1 MSERNDKN
9 LPFDSDDRDEQA
21 LWAALGE
28 MPIDEPS
35 PSLRR
40 GFYRELDEASQ
51 ETVYTRLRRLLG
63 FESNVGWLTAAASV
77 LVGFVIAGG
86 LDGAAPGGS
95 STANERLATL
105 ENNVA
110 MLNRE
115 LILDRLDH
123 SNAGTRLRGVLDAR
137 YAADDE
143 AIVEALL
150 MRASGDR
157 VPSVRSAAIDVL
169 GDNLLAPG
177 IGDALM
183 ELLET
188 TDAPTVQLAL
198 VNLVLRNGTRE
209 QLERLRELA
218 DADQLHPDLI
228 RHVRTAMG
236 SERV

>member
-1 MSERNDKN
+1 MTERKGNN

-28 MPIDEPS
+28 MPTDEPS

-40 GFYRELDEASQ
+40 GFYRELDAASH
-51 ETVYTRLRRLLG
+51 ESHLTRLRRLLG

-77 LVGFVIAGG
+77 LVGFVVAGG
-86 LDGAAPGGS
+86 LEGVVPGGS
-95 STANERLATL
+95 SIADERLATL

-123 SNAGTRLRGVLDAR
+123 SSAGTRLRGVLDAR
-137 YAADDE
+137 NAADDE
-143 AIVEALL
+143 AIVQALL
-150 MRASGDR
+150 MRASDDR

-169 GDNLLAPG
+169 GDNLPASG

-183 ELLET
+183 ELLES

-209 QLERLRELA
+209 QLQRLRELA
-218 DADQLHPDLI
+218 DADRLHPDLI
-228 RHVRTAMG
+228 RHVRTSMG

>member
-1 MSERNDKN
+1 
-9 LPFDSDDRDEQA
+9 
-21 LWAALGE
+21 
-28 MPIDEPS
+28 
-35 PSLRR
+35 
-40 GFYRELDEASQ
+40 
-51 ETVYTRLRRLLG
+51 
-63 FESNVGWLTAAASV
+63 
-77 LVGFVIAGG
+77 
-86 LDGAAPGGS
+86 
-95 STANERLATL
+95 
-105 ENNVA
+105 
-110 MLNRE
+110 
-115 LILDRLDH
+115 
-123 SNAGTRLRGVLDAR
+123 VLDAR
-137 YAADDE
+137 SAADDE
-143 AIVEALL
+143 AIVQALL

-169 GDNLLAPG
+169 GDNLPAPG